1 MLLYVNYDQV
11 DKMLPLLYKEIYIH
25 LSGKKEKKIHEKIL
39 IQLVLLSAAG
49 SHMFL
54 GILSIDVIYDA
65 S

>member
-1 MLLYVNYDQV
+1 
-11 DKMLPLLYKEIYIH
+11 MLPLLYKEIYIH